1 MSHLTI
7 ARNRVDLGS
16 HLKIWREAGKKI
28 ALVPTMGALHSGHMA
43 LVELAKHHADHV
55 VTSIFVNP
63 TQFGPNEDLARYPR
77 QEVEDCAKLEG
88 TGCDLL
94 YAPSVDELYPE
105 GFQTRIEPGAI
116 AQRLEGS
123 FRPHFFSG
131 VATVVAKLF
140 LQVGPDVAIF
150 GEKDWQQV
158 QVVMATVK
166 DLDIPVT
173 IVTAPTVRDS
183 DGLAL
188 SSRNAYLSL
197 KERALAPQLKAALD
211 HLATQ
216 IRTDPTGFEASVETA
231 KRDLLNAGFSAI
243 DYLECCHSMT
253 LAPWQQGDPARIL
266 VAAWLGKTRLIDNI
280 GVD

>member
-7 ARNRVDLGS
+7 ARTRVDLQS
-16 HLKIWREAGKKI
+16 QLKIWRNGGKKI
-28 ALVPTMGALHSGHMA
+28 ALVPTMGALHSGHLT
-43 LVELAKHHADHV
+43 LVELAKQHADHV

-63 TQFGPNEDLARYPR
+63 TQFGPSEDLARYPR
-77 QEVEDCAKLEG
+77 QEAEDCAKLRAIDCE
-88 TGCDLL
+88 LL

-158 QVVMATVK
+158 QVVSSMVK

-173 IVTAPTVRDS
+173 IVTAPTIRDS

-188 SSRNAYLSL
+188 SSRNAYLNPD
-197 KERALAPQLKAALD
+197 ERALAPQLKAALD

-216 IRTDPTGFEASVETA
+216 IRTEPTAFEASVEAT
-231 KRDLLNAGFSAI
+231 KRDLLKAGFSAI
-243 DYLECCHSMT
+243 DYLECCHSTT

-280 GVD
+280 SID

>member
-7 ARNRVDLGS
+7 ARNRVDLGI
-16 HLKIWREAGKKI
+16 HLKIWREAGKNI

-43 LVELAKHHADHV
+43 LVELAKQHADHV

-63 TQFGPNEDLARYPR
+63 TQFGPNEDLDRYPR
-77 QEVEDCAKLEG
+77 QETEDCAKLKAI
-88 TGCDLL
+88 GCDLL
-94 YAPSVDELYPE
+94 YAPSLEELYPA

-140 LQVGPDVAIF
+140 LQVAPDVAIF

-158 QVVMATVK
+158 QVVSSMVK

-173 IVTAPTVRDS
+173 IVTAPTIRDP

-197 KERALAPQLKAALD
+197 KERALAPRLKAALD

-216 IRTDPTGFEASVETA
+216 IRKNPTGFAASVEAT
-231 KRDLLNAGFSAI
+231 KRDLLKAGFSAI

-253 LAPWQQGDPARIL
+253 LAPWRPGDPARLL

-280 GVD
+280 GID